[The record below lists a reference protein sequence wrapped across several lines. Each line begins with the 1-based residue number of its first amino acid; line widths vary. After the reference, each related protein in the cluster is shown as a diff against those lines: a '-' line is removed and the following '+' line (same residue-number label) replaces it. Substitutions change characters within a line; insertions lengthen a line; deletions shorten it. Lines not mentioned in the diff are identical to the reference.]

1 MSQANLLLRA
11 KLIPPR
17 PQRRMLARPGVVA
30 RLREALDHRLT
41 VVQAGTGY
49 GKTTALAAFC
59 QAVTGA
65 PTGAGQP
72 ELPRV
77 FWYTL
82 DESDRDPQQFL
93 SYLIAAFRQGL
104 PHLDETPAALLAEP
118 RSGRWTLALDALVN
132 ALADQ
137 LAVPALLVLDDYHFV
152 GDAPEVQGLAERFIT
167 FLPPDLH
174 VILTTR
180 HPATFGA
187 LPAWRARGELL
198 ELGRDDLAFSPT
210 EVDAL
215 FREVYAAPLSP
226 EDVATLADRT
236 EGWPIALQL
245 AWQSLRSGA
254 ARDVGALLAAGSQST
269 SALFDYLAHE
279 LLDRQPPEIA
289 AFLVKTAV
297 LRELTP
303 EACAAVC
310 DQKTESTSPGL
321 EASAGWTVDGRDRLT
336 LKGAIAQPRV
346 QRTPDASLPL
356 VAQHDSARGGAD
368 ASLPLVAQH
377 DETGDHVQ
385 EVAALLARVHQ
396 LDLFTVALGEGHY
409 RYHHLFH
416 EFLNARAQDHLT
428 ACQERH
434 RRAAAYFQGLGNDE
448 EAIYHWL
455 AAAGWDQAAEIIARA
470 GEPVLRAGRLAVA
483 SGWLDALP
491 PDTLAARP
499 RLQALLGDISRL
511 RNRFDEALA
520 WYAQAESIWRV
531 RGDVAGLSR
540 ALHGQAS
547 VYLDTVR
554 PAQAEALLQ
563 EALRLAEGI
572 DDRASRA
579 RLLELLAENKLNLGK
594 PAEAEA
600 LRSQAQALRDAGPT
614 EDALSLRV
622 KLRTGQHTEAR
633 RILEAQVEA
642 ERRAAHSGQVGPPRA
657 HRESMLLLSLID
669 AFQGRAE
676 SAFALAREG
685 IALGERLGAPF
696 VVAVGHMRL
705 GHAWQLAVPR
715 PPILAPSTTPEDVRY
730 PAAATARNEAIG
742 CYEMAIA
749 LGDRLEV
756 RRTRAEAMWGLT
768 RAYGFFPAAE
778 TSPAGDLSSAE
789 RAASEGV
796 EIARWAGDAWV
807 AALTELTL
815 GASYVL
821 AGQPERGLETLAR
834 VLIAFRDCGD
844 TFGRAAT
851 RLWQG
856 LAHHQLRQ
864 SQHLTAAL
872 EDLLALCEANG
883 YDDLLVVPTL
893 HGPPDPR
900 RIIPLLLE
908 ARGRRIRP
916 AYVARLLALA
926 GLPDILA
933 HPGYQLRA
941 QTLGAFRVWRGEV
954 ELAPREW
961 QRDKARQLFQL
972 FITERGR
979 WLQRDEI
986 VDRLWPSL
994 GPEAAARDFK
1004 VALNALNRAVEPGHL
1019 PDEPFAFVAREG
1031 TAYRLRPEAD
1041 LWLDAAAFERRC
1053 EAGLRGPLSGPGS
1066 AETLAH
1072 LRAALRL
1079 YTGDYLPDALYDD
1092 WSAEARERLLTL
1104 YLRAADRLAAA
1115 LMQRQQYDEA
1125 LDACQAILARD
1136 PCWESAYRT
1145 IMQAYARQGNRAQAC
1160 RTYQRCVET
1169 LRQQLDV
1176 APSAETVACFREINC

>member
-1 MSQANLLLRA
+1 MIHADLLLRA
-11 KLIPPR
+11 RLTPPR
-17 PQRRMLARPGVVA
+17 PQRRTLARPGVVA
-30 RLREALDHRLT
+30 RLGEALDHRLT
-41 VVQAGTGY
+41 IIQAGTGY
-49 GKTTALAAFC
+49 GKTTALAALC
-59 QAVTGA
+59 QAVA
-65 PTGAGQP
+65 ADVSVAQ
-72 ELPRV
+72 RV

-93 SYLIAAFRQGL
+93 AYLIGAFRRGL
-104 PHLDETPAALLAEP
+104 PHLDETPTALLAEP
-118 RSGRWTLALDALVN
+118 GSGQWSLALN
-132 ALADQ
+132 ALTNAVADQ
-137 LAVPALLVLDDYHFV
+137 LTGPALLVLDDFHFV
-152 GDAPEVQGLAERFIT
+152 SDATEVSRLAERFIT

-174 VILTTR
+174 VILTSR
-180 HPATFGA
+180 HPVTFGA
-187 LPAWRARGELL
+187 LPTWRARGEVL
-198 ELGRDDLAFSPT
+198 ELDKRDLAFGLA

-215 FREVYAAPLSP
+215 FREVYDAPLSP
-226 EDVATLADRT
+226 EDVAALADRT
-236 EGWPIALQL
+236 EGWPIALHL

-254 ARDVGALLAAGSQST
+254 ARDVSTLLAGGLQST
-269 SALFDYLAHE
+269 TALFDYLAHE
-279 LLDRQPPEIA
+279 LLDRQPPEVA
-289 AFLVKTAV
+289 AFLMETAV

-303 EACAAVC
+303 EACAAVWVS
-310 DQKTESTSPGL
+310 KKPGL
-321 EASAGWTVDGRDRLT
+321 EASAGLT
-336 LKGAIAQPRV
+336 LDVRNRLKPRV
-346 QRTPDASLPL
+346 QRASDASLPS
-356 VAQHDSARGGAD
+356 VAQHDSQRGRRD
-368 ASLPLVAQH
+368 AALPSVPQH
-377 DETGDHVQ
+377 DSERDHVQ
-385 EVAALLARVHQ
+385 NAAALLAQVHH
-396 LDLFTVALGEGHY
+396 LDLFTVALSEGHY

-416 EFLNARAQDHLT
+416 EFLTARAQADPV
-428 ACQERH
+428 ACQGRH
-434 RRAAAYFQGLGNDE
+434 RRAATFFQALGNDE

-455 AAAGWDQAAEIIARA
+455 AAAAWEDAAPIIARA
-470 GEPVLRAGRLAVA
+470 GEAALRAGRLAVVA
-483 SGWLDALP
+483 GWLDALP
-491 PDTLAARP
+491 AEVLAARP
-499 RLQALLGDISRL
+499 RLQALLGDIARL
-511 RNRFDEALA
+511 HNRFDEALA
-520 WYAQAESIWRV
+520 WYAQAEGIWRT

-554 PAQAEALLQ
+554 PAQAETLLQ

-600 LRSQAQALRDAGPT
+600 LRTQAQALRDAGPA

-705 GHAWQLAVPR
+705 GHAWQLAAPRPERAEGPR
-715 PPILAPSTTPEDVRY
+715 PPLSAQPLLRRDVAPPD
-730 PAAATARNEAIG
+730 PGTARTEAIR
-742 CYEMAIA
+742 CYETAIA

-756 RRTRAEAMWGLT
+756 RRTRAEALWGLT

-778 TSPAGDLSSAE
+778 GAPAGDLASAE
-789 RAASEGV
+789 RAAAEGV
-796 EIARWAGDAWV
+796 EIARGAGDAWV
-807 AALTELTL
+807 VALTELTL

-821 AGQPERGLETLAR
+821 AGQPERALETLAR
-834 VLIAFRDCGD
+834 VLVAFRDCGD
-844 TFGRAAT
+844 AFGRAAT

-856 LAHHQLRQ
+856 LAHAQLRQ
-864 SQHLTAAL
+864 GQHLTAVL

-883 YDDLLVVPTL
+883 YDYLLVAPTL
-893 HGPPDPR
+893 HSPPDPR
-900 RIIPLLLE
+900 SVIPLLLA
-908 ARGRRIRP
+908 ARNRRIRP
-916 AYVARLLALA
+916 TYVARLLALA

-933 HPGYQLRA
+933 HPGYQLRV
-941 QTLGAFRVWRGEV
+941 QTLGGFRVWRGETEV
-954 ELAPREW
+954 APREW

-972 FITERGR
+972 FVSERGR

-1004 VALNALNRAVEPGHL
+1004 VALNALNRAVEPGHQ

-1041 LWLDAAAFERRC
+1041 LWLDATAFERRC
-1053 EAGLRGPLSGPGS
+1053 EAGLRGPLTSAGS
-1066 AETLAH
+1066 AETLEH

-1079 YTGDYLPDALYDD
+1079 YAGDYLPDALYDD
-1092 WSAEARERLLTL
+1092 WSAETRERLLTL
-1104 YLRAADRLAAA
+1104 YLRAADRLATM
-1115 LMQRQQYDEA
+1115 LLNRQQYDEA
-1125 LDACQAILARD
+1125 LDACQAILTRD

-1145 IMQAYARQGNRAQAC
+1145 MMLAYARQGNRGQAC
-1160 RTYQRCVET
+1160 RTYQRCIET

-1176 APSAETVACFREINC
+1176 APAVETVACYQAINC